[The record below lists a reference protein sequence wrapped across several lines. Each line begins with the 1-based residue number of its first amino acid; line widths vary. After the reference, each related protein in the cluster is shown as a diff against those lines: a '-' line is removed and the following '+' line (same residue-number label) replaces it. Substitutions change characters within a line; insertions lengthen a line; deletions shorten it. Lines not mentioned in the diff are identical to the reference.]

1 MAVLQVADGDRAEL
15 RGEFPLLETHST
27 AGASVHTGVWQ
38 ELVRK
43 SGHFGQRMQI
53 LFFSILLK

>member
-1 MAVLQVADGDRAEL
+1 MADGDRAEL

-27 AGASVHTGVWQ
+27 AGASVHTGVWL

-53 LFFSILLK
+53 LFFPILLK